1 MSMDTQLVELC
12 QALIR
17 RPSVSGE
24 EKGVAEFLKGTMEQL
39 GYDQVEIDRYGSV
52 LGRIHGKRPG
62 PTVLMDGHIDTVPVE
77 DPGVWKHAPFAAEIE
92 DGRIYGRGASDMKGS
107 VASMVLAVCPEHGAG
122 FCRHGGGVVL
132 GP

>member
-39 GYDQVEIDRYGSV
+39 GYDQVEIDRYGSE
-52 LGRIHGKRPG
+52 LGRIHGIFITCLWRTPASG
-62 PTVLMDGHIDTVPVE
+62 STPPLPQRLRTGGSMAGGL
-77 DPGVWKHAPFAAEIE
+77 
-92 DGRIYGRGASDMKGS
+92 RI
-107 VASMVLAVCPEHGAG
+107 
-122 FCRHGGGVVL
+122 
-132 GP
+132 

>member
-39 GYDQVEIDRYGSV
+39 GYDAGV
-52 LGRIHGKRPG
+52 LH
-62 PTVLMDGHIDTVPVE
+62 
-77 DPGVWKHAPFAAEIE
+77 
-92 DGRIYGRGASDMKGS
+92 
-107 VASMVLAVCPEHGAG
+107 
-122 FCRHGGGVVL
+122 RHGINMPVHEHRRARALPVDAAQYAAVAVDL
-132 GP
+132 HLVIP